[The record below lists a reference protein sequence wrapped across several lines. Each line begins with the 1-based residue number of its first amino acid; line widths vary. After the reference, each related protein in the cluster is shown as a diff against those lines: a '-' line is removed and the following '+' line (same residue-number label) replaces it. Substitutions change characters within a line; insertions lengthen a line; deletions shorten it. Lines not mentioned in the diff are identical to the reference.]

1 MKQGMRKQIKKEYFL
16 AAIVLLAVIK
26 QVIVSNIPLL
36 AYETQMHDDALMF
49 RMADSILNGEWLGGY
64 TVNTLVKGCFF
75 PLLSAF
81 IHVLGLSWMGTMTFI
96 YTIAC
101 MIFIYALCPLIQRK
115 SLLLLVYTAVLFNPV
130 TYAAWTFQRFYRNG
144 ITMAQVLI
152 VFACV
157 LIIYMRR
164 NEAVRKSVFWAIL
177 GGFTLWS
184 LWNTREDGIW
194 IMPFMIVATAVTIV
208 LIIVKKKSKK
218 ETIQHIIVVLLP
230 LLMLS
235 GGNFCVRSVNYLCY
249 GIFSYNEINDSSF
262 SDAMKAIYSVKP
274 EEKIE
279 RVSVTREKVERMYKV
294 SPTLKSVE
302 PFLESSMDAWDYN
315 DQAPGDGEV
324 QDGWFFWSLRDAVS
338 NTGYYCDAKTADE
351 FYSKVAVEI
360 ETAFEEGS
368 TIIEKQKTMP
378 SALMSPWREGYFSKI
393 VETMQKIT
401 DYVLHYDEV
410 ETRAEY
416 SNQSTADGIRSF
428 EGLTNDRALY
438 PEDRNSYIR
447 GWYVSFKENVAYVAI
462 TDADQNIIQKAVLKV
477 SEDVAGYLGEKKVPF
492 AEKCRFEEVIPKSD
506 YTGKMY
512 LTSFTKED
520 KVIDM
525 IPLSRETM
533 GEKTDNYEY
542 NFDSLQL
549 SNIDIREGYV
559 RPYVDRMNAI
569 GKIYKVTGV
578 GSFILSVVAYL
589 YSGVS
594 LIKKKEK
601 EKTVTVM
608 LILSG
613 LFLSTIVLFG
623 GVAYNEIASC
633 DSIRYMYLS
642 GAYPMVLAF
651 EGLAIIYAL
660 ELLLEHRKRS

>member
-1 MKQGMRKQIKKEYFL
+1 MKQGIRQQIKKEYFL
-16 AAIVLLAVIK
+16 ATIILLAIIK
-26 QVIVSNIPLL
+26 QVMVSNIPLI

-49 RMADSILNGEWLGGY
+49 HMADSILNGKWLGDY

-81 IHVLGLSWMGTMTFI
+81 IHILGLSWMGAMTFI

-101 MIFIYALCPLIQRK
+101 MIFIYALWPLIQRK
-115 SLLLLVYTAVLFNPV
+115 SLLLIVYVALLFNPA

-152 VFACV
+152 IFASV

-164 NEAVRKSVFWAIL
+164 NEIVRKSVFWAIL

-194 IMPFMIVATAVTIV
+194 IMPFIIVATIVTIV
-208 LIIVKKKSKK
+208 LIIIKQKNKK
-218 ETIQHIIVVLLP
+218 ELIQHIMVALLP

-235 GGNFCVRSVNYLCY
+235 GGNLCVKSINYLYY

-262 SDAMKAIYSVKP
+262 ADAMKAIYSVKP

-279 RVSVTREKVERMYKV
+279 RVSVTREKVERMYEV
-294 SPTLKSVE
+294 SPTLKSIE
-302 PFLESSMDAWDYN
+302 PFLESSMDAWDCN

-338 NTGYYCDAKTADE
+338 NAGYYCDAKTADE

-360 ETAFEEGS
+360 ETAFEEEN
-368 TIIEKQKTMP
+368 TMIEKQKTMP
-378 SALMSPWREGYFSKI
+378 SALMSPWREGYFPKI
-393 VETMQKIT
+393 VETMQKIA

-410 ETRAEY
+410 ETKVEY
-416 SNQSTADGIRSF
+416 SNQSTTDGIRSF
-428 EGLTNDRALY
+428 EGITNDSALH
-438 PEDRNSYIR
+438 PKNENSYVK
-447 GWYVSFKENVAYVAI
+447 GWYVSFKEDVEYVAI
-462 TDADQNIIQKAVLKV
+462 TDADQNIIQKVELQN
-477 SEDVAGYLGEKKVPF
+477 SEDVAGYLGERNIPF
-492 AEKCRFEEVIPKSD
+492 AEKCRFEEVIPKSE
-506 YTGKMY
+506 YSGSMY
-512 LTSFTKED
+512 LTSFTEED
-520 KVIDM
+520 KVVDRI
-525 IPLSRETM
+525 LLTREAM
-533 GEKTDNYEY
+533 GEKTDSYQY

-569 GKIYKVTGV
+569 GKIYKITGGV
-578 GSFILSVVAYL
+578 VFILALLAYL
-589 YSGVS
+589 YTGVS
-594 LIKKKEK
+594 LIKKK

-651 EGLAIIYAL
+651 EGVAIIYAL
-660 ELLLEHRKRS
+660 DLLLKRKERS